1 MKRTTFNSR
10 AGLAICLLSLSSAF
24 ITGSAANKDT
34 AVHALF
40 DLASP
45 ETSPFPSDRFTL
57 PDAGQNTGRRVN
69 LPKPADC
76 VANSSDCEEIESLN
90 ELDGFSAAPW
100 LSIPFDGDIDPN
112 TIAGNVFL
120 IALADTLGSQAADTD
135 DEVAS
140 DGVSSFHRIALNQI
154 IWDQQT
160 RTIQARS
167 EEFLKEHTRYT
178 LVVTDGIRGSDG
190 QPVGASKS
198 FVRYRHDLAGV
209 NSEDMW
215 YRRAL
220 LRAERAAVCTGVPK
234 DNIVALSS
242 FTTRSI
248 TDLYEKISQQV
259 LASAPPQA
267 DFTFDQGNRA
277 VFTFDQIQ
285 SITHNQQRTTGA
297 TLTPAVASL
306 ANARL
311 VPGAVGRLASGHFV
325 APDYRVHPGEYI
337 PTVASRTGSPVQQG
351 TDTLHFSLSL
361 PSGPMP
367 ARGWP
372 VILFAIGS
380 GGSRLSTFLELVSI
394 QGAYGFAL
402 VAIDNVGHGFGP
414 LSTWTVKL
422 TDGSTVTFPTP
433 GRAIDQNGDGIYNSV
448 EGDNALGPQK
458 LRRASDAVI
467 QLSIDLLSVVRMI
480 QAGVDVEGDGT
491 IDLDASRIYFAG
503 QSWGTATGMPLV
515 GYTDAIR
522 ASFFIVPFSALSEI
536 RRLGPG
542 NRPSVGSQL
551 DSRTPS
557 LLNSA
562 YGITSVSGV
571 TVASPL
577 FNENTPFRDE
587 APRVDSIPGAST
599 IRGYLDRFRWRQQC
613 AEPTAFISRLRRD
626 PPRGVS
632 VRPTLLWMAR
642 TDQTS
647 PNPTT
652 SELIRAGDLKDRTV
666 YYRHDLFYAANPVG
680 NLKNPHT
687 IYRLQGP
694 VMLPI
699 TVAIQEQLSQF
710 FESDGALIN
719 QTSPY
724 FEVPMQSP
732 LPEDLDYIP

>member
-1 MKRTTFNSR
+1 MKTLTFNLS
-10 AGLAICLLSLSSAF
+10 AALAICLLSLSSAL
-24 ITGSAANKDT
+24 ITARAAREDA

-40 DLASP
+40 DLSSP
-45 ETSPFPSDRFTL
+45 VTSPFPSDRFTL
-57 PDAGQNTGRRVN
+57 PDADQNTGRRMN
-69 LPKPADC
+69 LPKPTDC
-76 VANSSDCEEIESLN
+76 VANASDCEEIDSLN
-90 ELDGFSAAPW
+90 EFDGFSAAPW

-120 IALADTLGSQAADTD
+120 IALGDTLTPQPAHTD
-135 DEVAS
+135 GDVAS
-140 DGVSSFHRIALNQI
+140 DGHTPFRKIGLNQI
-154 IWDQQT
+154 IWDQQA
-160 RTIQARS
+160 RTIQARP
-167 EEFLKEHTRYT
+167 EEFLKEHTRYA
-178 LVVTDGIRGSDG
+178 LVVTDGIRGADG
-190 QPVGASKS
+190 QPVGPSES
-198 FVRYRHDLAGV
+198 FLRYRHDLAGV

-220 LRAERAAVCTGVPK
+220 LSAERAAVSTGVHK
-234 DNIVALSS
+234 ENIVALSS

-248 TDLYEKISQQV
+248 TDLFEKIRQQV
-259 LASAPPQA
+259 LASALPQA
-267 DFTFDQGNRA
+267 DFTFGQGNRA

-297 TLTPAVASL
+297 ALTPVGANL

-311 VPGAVGRLASGHFV
+311 IPGAVGRLASGHFV

-337 PTVASRTGSPVQQG
+337 PDVPSRTGIPAQQG
-351 TDTLHFSLSL
+351 TETLHFSLSL

-367 ARGWP
+367 AGGWP
-372 VILFAIGS
+372 VILFAMGS

-394 QGAYGFAL
+394 QAAYGFAL

-414 LSTWTVKL
+414 LSTWTVRMI
-422 TDGSTVTFPTP
+422 DGSTIIFPAP
-433 GRAIDQNGDGIYNSV
+433 GRAIDQNGDGIYGAF

-458 LRRASDAVI
+458 LRRASDAAM
-467 QLSIDLLSVVRMI
+467 QLSIDLLSGVRMI

-491 IDLDASRIYFAG
+491 IDLDASRIYFVG
-503 QSWGTATGMPLV
+503 QSWGTFAGMPVV

-522 ASFFIVPFSALSEI
+522 ASVFIVPFSATSET

-542 NRPSVGSQL
+542 NRPSVGREL

-557 LLNSA
+557 LLNAA
-562 YGITSVSGV
+562 YGITSVGGV
-571 TVASPL
+571 TVPSPW

-587 APRVDSIPGAST
+587 APRVDAIPGASSV
-599 IRGYLDRFRWRQQC
+599 REYLDRLRWRMQG
-613 AEPTAFISRLRRD
+613 AEPTAFVSRLRRD
-626 PPRGVS
+626 PPPGVS
-632 VRPTLLWMAR
+632 LRPTLLWMAR
-642 TDQTS
+642 ADQTS

-694 VMLPI
+694 VAAPI
-699 TVAIQEQLSQF
+699 AVAIQEQLSQF
-710 FESDGALIN
+710 FESDGALMN